1 MFQANLLCPSPLGF
15 LLQAL
20 PFVPV
25 SPFCLSRSPVLVKMR
40 LPSSSIQHPT
50 LFSDPLCRQ
59 PRPRWVAVW
68 VPAVHLAWRQ
78 PVPGE
83 GELPG
88 PQGQPGSTHWQLTI
102 LSPLRRRCWVN
113 TFIICLTTDQYLLS
127 AKPGCV
133 HEPGGASARSQTAL
147 RLPTGALPCAT
158 HLAARVEGRGSTC
171 SAAPILAGPMAPT
184 APFPAGSSPVSH
196 GGLSHCLAVLVAQC
210 TLASPYQALQRGSS
224 G

>member
-1 MFQANLLCPSPLGF
+1 
-15 LLQAL
+15 
-20 PFVPV
+20 
-25 SPFCLSRSPVLVKMR
+25 MR

-59 PRPRWVAVW
+59 PRPQWVAVG
-68 VPAVHLAWRQ
+68 VPAVQLAWRQ

-88 PQGQPGSTHWQLTI
+88 PQGQPGSTHWQLTV

-133 HEPGGASARSQTAL
+133 NEPGGASARSQTAL
-147 RLPTGALPCAT
+147 QLPTGALAMCHPTWRPGWRAEAAHAVQPPSWQAPCPPLPPSQLVQAQ
-158 HLAARVEGRGSTC
+158 
-171 SAAPILAGPMAPT
+171 SAMGACPT
-184 APFPAGSSPVSH
+184 AWPCWWHSACWPAHTKHSNAVVQGDDNHVPVA
-196 GGLSHCLAVLVAQC
+196 GQDAAVYHV
-210 TLASPYQALQRGSS
+210 PRALHV
-224 G
+224 